1 MTLTQQEINRYNNF
15 VKGLWKDINSK
26 KKSYSDK
33 KYLQQLHNISKRNY
47 YCDTNNNNCYAPNY
61 HNNYYSSNNVNI
73 TGNNIGNKVCCL
85 F

>member
-1 MTLTQQEINRYNNF
+1 MTLTQQEIEELNNWME
-15 VKGLWKDINSK
+15 GLRKDIKSK
-26 KKSYSDK
+26 KPYAKK
-33 KYLQQLHNISKRNY
+33 KYLQQFHNMSKRNY